1 MPFINFTQPFAII
14 VGVILFVLV
23 LYLAKENKK
32 AWITGLMLFAFLA
45 LLVAHTVEFAA
56 IPNQT
61 EETYKAIVTSATIDL
76 IFVFLSFISYLWID
90 DIEVKEGKK
99 KSIDNSLDWFW
110 NKV

>member
-1 MPFINFTQPFAII
+1 MPIINFSNPFSIF

-32 AWITGLMLFAFLA
+32 AWIVGTMLFVFIA
-45 LLVAHTVEFAA
+45 LLVSHTVEF
-56 IPNQT
+56 ILVSGQSQ
-61 EETYKAIVTSATIDL
+61 EIYKAITTSATIDL
-76 IFVFLSFISYLWID
+76 IFIFLSFISYLWVD
-90 DIEVKEGKK
+90 DIEAKAGKR

>member
-1 MPFINFTQPFAII
+1 MPIIDFSNPFSIF

-32 AWITGLMLFAFLA
+32 AWIVGTMLFVFIA
-45 LLVAHTVEFAA
+45 LLVSHTVEF
-56 IPNQT
+56 ILVSGQSQ
-61 EETYKAIVTSATIDL
+61 EIYKAITTSATIDL
-76 IFVFLSFISYLWID
+76 IFIFLSFISYLWVD
-90 DIEVKEGKK
+90 DIEAKAGKR